1 MRREEPH
8 RCIGQMRPANKIIV
22 HVVIAIQ
29 FDGRNLGRKDSMMRN
44 PWTAMTWA
52 ARVRKAN

>member
-22 HVVIAIQ
+22 HVVIAIL
-29 FDGRNLGRKDSMMRN
+29 FDGRNLVTWVLGR
-44 PWTAMTWA
+44 TA
-52 ARVRKAN
+52 